1 MWRMLFLAIAPS
13 LLLGQNTV
21 EEEMW
26 LEQEVENDDGFLPQQ
41 IDKDDLPFSS
51 ILLNSITEEELRSL
65 SLLSEEQIHSFFE
78 YREHFGPFIVVE
90 ELRAVPLFDPTTI
103 QNIQSRLLV
112 DRAFNW
118 SPSSWKA
125 SSMEVR
131 RKTSIRIGRTFPK
144 KMGFLQPDAYQGNPY
159 LITGKFT
166 LDRPGKFKLGMAI
179 DKDAGEGL
187 PFHFN
192 KHLAIEQPI
201 NSINLLV
208 LGDYQFQMGQGL
220 IGGQSFGSGLTFSPT
235 LLVKGRSA
243 IRPKRGSTEGNYQS
257 GIGIEWSKRKSMG
270 IAFISYRNRNG
281 NLKNDS
287 LLGSYV
293 TSINQAGLSRTL
305 NEIENQNTLKY
316 LLGGFNWTF
325 NLKKG
330 FIGLN
335 SIYHRFSR
343 PILPVIRPYNQFI
356 FTGNQLF
363 NFSLNFQLQV
373 KGHLWFAESAFDHYF
388 NQAHLLGWLLSPS
401 KNLDLVLSFRNYSP
415 AYQSIETRT
424 FGRFGKAQNEN
435 GIFFLLKAHPFP
447 NWELSFFNDIRKFP
461 WMRFNV
467 HAPSIGNSIRWRIQY
482 NKKNSMQIY
491 ADFRTEKSTV
501 NHTSNTKFKSLIFP
515 QKSNFRIQMIL
526 YPTPHL
532 EWRIRMENSYLR
544 EKQTHQK
551 GQLLSQDFILKLER
565 PSLDFKLRLTLFDI
579 PSYALRIYQY
589 EHQLAGFFGMPA
601 FHGRGIGWYFIP
613 RWKTSRGLLEARISR
628 QYKPDVQSIGS
639 QSEATVG
646 KRRMDIGLQFTFVW

>member
-1 MWRMLFLAIAPS
+1 MFFMMMFPS
-13 LLLGQNTV
+13 LLLGQITV
-21 EEEMW
+21 EEELW
-26 LEQEVENDDGFLPQQ
+26 LEQEIENDDGFLPQQ
-41 IDKDDLPFSS
+41 MDKADLPFSS

-65 SLLSEEQIHSFFE
+65 TLLSEEQIHSFFE

-103 QNIQSRLLV
+103 QQIKSKLLV
-112 DRAFNW
+112 DRTLNL
-118 SPSSWKA
+118 SPSNWM
-125 SSMEVR
+125 SSSVEIR
-131 RKTSIRIGRTFPK
+131 RQTSFRIGRTFPK
-144 KMGFLQPDAYQGNPY
+144 KLGFLQPDGYQGNPY
-159 LITGKFT
+159 HVTGKFT
-166 LDRPGKFKLGMAI
+166 LDRPGKFKLGVAL
-179 DKDAGEGL
+179 DKDAGEAL

-201 NSINLLV
+201 NSIDLLV

-220 IGGQSFGSGLTFSPT
+220 IGGQSFGSGLSLSPT

-281 NLKNDS
+281 NLKYDS
-287 LLGSYV
+287 LIGSYV
-293 TSINQAGLSRTL
+293 TSINQSGLSRTI
-305 NEIENQNTLKY
+305 NEIEDQRTLKH

-325 NLKKG
+325 NLNNG

-335 SIYHRFSR
+335 STYHRFFR

-356 FTGNQLF
+356 FTGNELF
-363 NFSLNFQLQV
+363 NLSFNFQLQV
-373 KGHLWFAESAFDHYF
+373 KGHLWFAESAIDHYF

-401 KNLDLVLSFRNYSP
+401 RNIDFLLSLRNYSP
-415 AYQSIETRT
+415 EYQSIETRT

-435 GIFFLLKAHPFP
+435 GIFFLLKAQPFP

-461 WMRFNV
+461 WMRYNV

-482 NKKNSMQIY
+482 SKKNEIQIY
-491 ADFRTEKSTV
+491 ADFRMEKSTI
-501 NHTSNTKFKSLIFP
+501 NRTSNTKFKSLAFP

-526 YPTPHL
+526 YPSPNL
-532 EWRIRMENSYLR
+532 EWRIRLENSYLK
-544 EKQTHQK
+544 ENQSHQK
-551 GQLLSQDFILKLER
+551 GQLISQDFIWKPKR

-579 PSYALRIYQY
+579 PNYALRIYQY
-589 EHQLAGFFGMPA
+589 EHQMAGFFGMPA
-601 FHGRGIGWYFIP
+601 FHGRGISWYLIP

-628 QYKPDVQSIGS
+628 MYQPDVQHIGS
-639 QSEATVG
+639 QRDATTG
-646 KRRMDIGLQFTFVW
+646 KRRMDIGLQFTYVW